1 MTRVLPLI
9 CLLIASLSLDARTT
23 NAGSPTILS
32 GEFQFFHHA
41 VNPND
46 ATICLTPVPGLAFH
60 DVPGDFLGQATGIGN
75 FSGTGIADT
84 CAFFQPIFGIYAQYT
99 GSFVWETQSGA
110 MIQGE
115 FLGFDLDPLAYSPDG
130 QPIVFETSIL
140 VVFRD
145 QVGRVTGMASA
156 SGVDDPF
163 GVLSGDPTMAGV
175 QASIN
180 GFLF

>member
-9 CLLIASLSLDARTT
+9 CLLIASLSLDARTA

-41 VNPND
+41 VDPND

-60 DVPGDFLGQATGIGN
+60 DVPGDFLGHATGIGN
-75 FSGTGIADT
+75 FFGTGTADT
-84 CAFFQPIFGIYAQYT
+84 CAFFQPIFGIYAQFT
-99 GSFVWETQSGA
+99 GSFAWQTQSGRT
-110 MIQGE
+110 IQGE
-115 FLGFDLDPLAYSPDG
+115 FLGFDLNPLVYSPDG

-145 QVGRVTGMASA
+145 QNGRFIGMGSATGL
-156 SGVDDPF
+156 DDPF
-163 GVLSGDPTMAGV
+163 AVLSGDPTTAGV